1 MVRPCDGS
9 LPVVKTSL
17 CCRAGMHA
25 AVAEVTNRFR
35 TEVTAFFFPDPSRME
50 KHMKMY
56 QKQGIR
62 DFMPVI
68 SEQRSPLIYK

>member
-1 MVRPCDGS
+1 
-9 LPVVKTSL
+9 
-17 CCRAGMHA
+17 MHA

-68 SEQRSPLIYK
+68 SDQRGPMIYKCAF